1 MQTFKVVFYLRK
13 SRTKAD
19 GTVPVYSRIYL
30 NTDRC
35 EMGSTGYAV
44 KESDW
49 DERKC
54 RVKGKSVAAMQTN
67 RSLEALEEE
76 YKGIFRRGEYNPDLS
91 LENIKADYSGGI
103 IKVKKG
109 ETVLAFLDEYLKESK
124 AEVGISHQ
132 QSNYSRYALTRKLF
146 AEFLM
151 KQYGKKDITFNMMS
165 LTMMEEFDKYMRR
178 LGLHNNTVTKRM
190 RIMKTMITTAFQ
202 RGKVEKNPFDGFK
215 LHYEPSDRG
224 FLTDEEIQKL
234 LKREFKIARLRLVR
248 DLFIFSCFTGL
259 AFIDVVGLTEENIV
273 ELDGRMWLMTKRH
286 KTNIPSNVLLLDI
299 PLAIIAR
306 YKGQDATGHLLP
318 TYSHQKVNSYLKE
331 IADVCEIEKNLTFHL
346 ARHTFATMSISKGV
360 SMESVSKML
369 GHTSIRTTQIYAR
382 ITNKKIEQDMM
393 ALSGKL
399 ENFSAPV

>member
-1 MQTFKVVFYLRK
+1 
-13 SRTKAD
+13 
-19 GTVPVYSRIYL
+19 
-30 NTDRC
+30 
-35 EMGSTGYAV
+35 MGSTGHSV
-44 KESDW
+44 KESEW

-54 RVKGKSVAAMQTN
+54 RVKGKSVAAMHVN
-67 RSLEALEEE
+67 HDLCVLEDE
-76 YKGIFRRGEYNPDLS
+76 YKAIFRRWEYNPDLS
-91 LENIKADYSGGI
+91 LENIKAEYTGGI
-103 IKVKKG
+103 VKMKKG
-109 ETVLAFLDEYLKESK
+109 ETVLAFLDEYLAESK
-124 AEVGISHQ
+124 SEVGITHQ

-151 KQYGKKDITFNMMS
+151 KKYGKKDIAFNMMS
-165 LTMMEEFDKYMRR
+165 LTMMGEFDKYMRR

-215 LHYEPSDRG
+215 LHYEPTDRG
-224 FLTDEEIQKL
+224 FLTDAEIQKL
-234 LKREFKIARLRLVR
+234 LKKEFKIARLRLVR

-259 AFIDVVGLTEENIV
+259 AFIDVVGLTRENLV

-299 PLAIIAR
+299 PLAIIER
-306 YKGQDATGHLLP
+306 YKGQDPTGHLLP

-331 IADVCEIEKNLTFHL
+331 IADVCEIDRNLTFHL

-382 ITNKKIEQDMM
+382 ITNKKVEEDMM

-399 ENFSAPV
+399 EKFSTPI

>member
-13 SRTKAD
+13 NRMKAD
-19 GTVPVYSRIYL
+19 GKVPIYSRIYL
-30 NTDRC
+30 NNDRC
-35 EMGSTGYAV
+35 EMGSTSQAV
-44 KESDW
+44 MPGEW
-49 DERKC
+49 DEKKM
-54 RVKGKSVAAMQTN
+54 RVKGKSGAAMVIN
-67 RSLEALEEE
+67 RNLDTLEEE
-76 YKGIFRRGEYNPDLS
+76 FKGVFRRWEYRPDLS
-91 LENIKADYSGGI
+91 LENMKAEYNGTLIKAE
-103 IKVKKG
+103 KG
-109 ETVLAFLDEYLKESK
+109 DTVLTFLDEYLEESK

-132 QSNYSRYALTRKLF
+132 QSNYSRYKLTRRLF
-146 AEFLM
+146 GEFLQ
-151 KQYGKKDITFNMMS
+151 KKYGKKDITFNMMS

-215 LHYEPSDRG
+215 LHYEPTDRG
-224 FLTDEEIQKL
+224 YLTDEEIQKL
-234 LKREFKIARLRLVR
+234 LNKEFKMPRLRLVR

-259 AFIDVVGLTEENIV
+259 AFIDVVSLTEENIV
-273 ELDGRMWLMTKRH
+273 ELDGKKWLMTKRH

-331 IADVCEIEKNLTFHL
+331 IATVCEIEKNLTFHL

-369 GHTSIRTTQIYAR
+369 GHTSIKTTQIYAR
-382 ITNKKIEQDMM
+382 ITNKKIEADMM
-393 ALSGKL
+393 ELSGKL
-399 ENFSAPV
+399 ESFSTPT